1 MSLLGVLDKARVRAQ
16 LSELRARLVRP
27 VTRES
32 VCYHYLPMLGVKS
45 YLELSVN
52 VLNPALTAEIYT
64 R

>member
-1 MSLLGVLDKARVRAQ
+1 MSLLPVLDRAKLRAQ
-16 LSELRARLVRP
+16 LAELRARLVRP
-27 VTRES
+27 VSRET

-52 VLNPALTAEIYT
+52 VLSPALTAEVYT

>member
-1 MSLLGVLDKARVRAQ
+1 MSVLPVLDRAKLRAQ
-16 LSELRARLVRP
+16 LAKLRARLVRP

-52 VLNPALTAEIYT
+52 VLSPALTAEIYT

>member
-1 MSLLGVLDKARVRAQ
+1 MSLLPVLDRAKLRAQ
-16 LSELRARLVRP
+16 LAELRARLVRP
-27 VTRES
+27 VTRET